1 VSGIIE
7 FSSLVDI
14 AWDVVEAVILL
25 LAILAIFQVLLLRL
39 PTSYVINLLKG
50 TLISAGGLILFL
62 LGVQIGFL
70 PYGQAVGEAL
80 GEFTHKWLAIPFGF
94 LLGFITTWGEPAV
107 RILCNQVEK
116 ASVGVIRKRMVLPA
130 ICVGV
135 AFFVALGIARVVY
148 SIPILYILI
157 PGYALA
163 IVMLWFTKKDFIGI
177 AFDAGGVATGPI
189 ANTFLLGL
197 GLGLASVVGRPDMM
211 IYGLGLVALIAL
223 APIISVMMLGII
235 IRIRIRYRG
244 VIT

>member
-1 VSGIIE
+1 LSGIVTFQNMLSTAQGVIN
-7 FSSLVDI
+7 
-14 AWDVVEAVILL
+14 AVLL
-25 LAILAIFQVLLLRL
+25 LVAILAIFQVLLLKL

-50 TLISAGGLILFL
+50 TLLSTVGLILFFM
-62 LGVQIGFL
+62 GVQIGFL
-70 PYGQAVGEAL
+70 PYGQAIGEAL
-80 GEFTHKWLAIPFGF
+80 GQFTHKWLAIPFGF

-107 RILCNQVEK
+107 RILCNQVEE
-116 ASVGVIRKRMVLPA
+116 ASVGAIRKRTVFYA

-163 IVMLWFTKKDFIGI
+163 ILMLWFTKKDFIGV
-177 AFDAGGVATGPI
+177 ACDAGGVATGPI

-197 GLGLASVVGRPDMM
+197 GLGLASAAGSQNMI

-235 IRIRIRYRG
+235 MRIKIRYRG

>member
-1 VSGIIE
+1 LSGVVIFHNLINTARGV
-7 FSSLVDI
+7 VD
-14 AWDVVEAVILL
+14 AILL
-25 LAILAIFQVLLLRL
+25 LVAILAILQFLLLKL

-70 PYGQAVGEAL
+70 PYGQAIDEAL
-80 GEFTHKWLAIPFGF
+80 GDFTHEWLAIPFGF
-94 LLGFITTWGEPAV
+94 LLGFITTWSEPAV
-107 RILCNQVEK
+107 RILCNQVEE
-116 ASVGVIRKRMVLPA
+116 ASAGSIRKRTVLYA

-135 AFFVALGIARVVY
+135 AFFVALGMARIVY

-157 PGYALA
+157 PGYVLA
-163 IVMLWFTKKDFIGI
+163 ILMLWFTKKDFIGV
-177 AFDAGGVATGPI
+177 AFDAGGVATGPM

-197 GLGLASVVGRPDMM
+197 GLGLASAAGGQNMM

-235 IRIRIRYRG
+235 MRIRIRYRG

>member
-1 VSGIIE
+1 LSGIIE
-7 FSSLVDI
+7 FSSLIRI

-94 LLGFITTWGEPAV
+94 LLGFVTTWGEPAV
-107 RILCNQVEK
+107 RILCDQVEE
-116 ASVGVIRKRMVLPA
+116 ASVGVIRKRTVLQA

-135 AFFVALGIARVVY
+135 ACFVALGIARVVY

-163 IVMLWFTKKDFIGI
+163 IVMLWFTKKDFIGV

-197 GLGLASVVGRPDMM
+197 GLGLASVVGGPDMM

-244 VIT
+244 